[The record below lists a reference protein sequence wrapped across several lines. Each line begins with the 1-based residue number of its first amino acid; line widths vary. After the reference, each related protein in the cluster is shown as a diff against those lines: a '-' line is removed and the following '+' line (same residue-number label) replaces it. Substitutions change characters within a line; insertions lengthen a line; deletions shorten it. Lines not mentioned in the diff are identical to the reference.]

1 MNSKNYKQIVILSGK
16 GGTGKTSVA
25 LALSGIAK
33 NKIIVDADVDAA
45 NMHIILKH
53 KINLTVD
60 YSGGKKAEIDK
71 SKCTKCGLCEDVCR
85 FDAISNFIIDKAS
98 CEGCGFCYRVC
109 PENAIKF
116 KLVKSGEYYN
126 SSLQDNSEFYF
137 ARLMAG
143 EGNSGKLVSK
153 LKEEALNHLNENTE
167 WIIVDGSPGIGC
179 PVNASLSG
187 ADFVLIVIEPT
198 LSGFHDFKRLA
209 GLLKIFKIPSGA
221 IINKYN
227 LNIDLA
233 GKIENYLMDEKIVL
247 LGKIPF
253 DSNFTKAIRE
263 LKSITDFEE
272 SYLPLFN
279 NILNKIKSLINKK
292 GVKNETG
299 SYINR

>member
-1 MNSKNYKQIVILSGK
+1 MTNKNNKQIVILSGK

-25 LALSGIAK
+25 LALSDLAK

-45 NMHIILKH
+45 NMHIILKY
-53 KINLTVD
+53 KINLKVD
-60 YSGGKKAEIDK
+60 FSGGKKAEIDK
-71 SKCTKCGLCEDVCR
+71 SKCTKCGLCEEVCR
-85 FDAISNFIIDKAS
+85 FDAISNFSIDKAS

-109 PENAIKF
+109 PENAIEF
-116 KLVKSGEYYN
+116 ESVKSGEYYN
-126 SSLQDNSEFYF
+126 SSLPDNSEFYF

-187 ADFVLIVIEPT
+187 ADFVVIVIEPT
-198 LSGFHDFKRLA
+198 LSGFHDFKRLT

-227 LNIDLA
+227 LNMDIA
-233 GKIENYLMDEKIVL
+233 GKIENYLSDEKIVL

-253 DSNFTKAIRE
+253 DNNFTKAIRE
-263 LKSITDFEE
+263 LKSITDFDE